1 MAVTKIRKMS
11 SWTLLVVSLISI
23 VVLGMFFGGGI
34 TNPGEEM
41 KEYVYTGLLL
51 NWTTG
56 LFFVTIVCM
65 VLFAIWQFVN
75 LLKVNPKSAVAAL
88 GVVVAFVAMLF
99 ITYSIGDG
107 TPLQGLNADSQKY
120 NTEGWLKITDM
131 WINSSI
137 VLMVLII
144 IAVVDKTRKKW
155 VVKERHRVLMDRL
168 QPILLSCCLSSSLLL
183 HPWIQIK
190 VWQDVCRLLF
200 LKIKR
205 RMNKLM

>member
-65 VLFAIWQFVN
+65 VLFAIWQF
-75 LLKVNPKSAVAAL
+75 
-88 GVVVAFVAMLF
+88 

-120 NTEGWLKITDM
+120 NTVGWLKITDM

-144 IAVVDKTRKKW
+144 IAVVAGSVKKMLN
-155 VVKERHRVLMDRL
+155 R
-168 QPILLSCCLSSSLLL
+168 
-183 HPWIQIK
+183 
-190 VWQDVCRLLF
+190 
-200 LKIKR
+200 
-205 RMNKLM
+205 